1 MRVRHDPPGTVG
13 AIEAC
18 LVVCNMQIVA
28 DLHIHSKYS
37 RATSTSM
44 VVREISTFAELKGLQ
59 LVGTGDLTHP
69 DWNRELKQELE
80 EVEHT
85 GILRLKDRSSKV
97 QYVLSGEVCTLFE
110 SGSRSRRIH
119 HVILAP
125 DFETVDQ
132 IRDRLAR
139 FGDLRSDGRPMLSMS
154 AAELVE
160 ETTSLSNQIFV
171 FPAHI
176 WTPWFSL
183 FGAVGGFD
191 SLEECYEDQSDR
203 ISAIETGLSS
213 DPPMNWRFGDLDR
226 LAIIS
231 NSDAHSPWPWRIGRE
246 ATCIDLQ
253 ELSYS
258 ELISAISSRKSS
270 RVQFTI
276 EVDPAYGKYHWT
288 GHRNCGVS
296 MRANDADKLHA
307 ICPKCGRKMTK
318 GVDLRVEE
326 LADRPEGYTPDM
338 GCVRCFH
345 ILPLHELI
353 AAAIGVGE
361 PSSKEVWEKYNKLVS
376 RFGTEL
382 NVMLE
387 APQKELADEIGF
399 EIADLIMKMRNN
411 LLYVT
416 PGYDGTYGRID
427 LKHSAPSRAFIG
439 ERNRSKLDSY
449 L

>member
-1 MRVRHDPPGTVG
+1 MHYNAPGITG
-13 AIEAC
+13 AIEAFQ
-18 LVVCNMQIVA
+18 VVCDMQLVA

-37 RATSTSM
+37 RATSTNM
-44 VVREISTFAELKGLQ
+44 VIREISTFAQLKGLQ
-59 LVGTGDLTHP
+59 LVGTGDFTHP
-69 DWNRELKQELE
+69 DWNGELKQELE

-85 GILRLKDRSSKV
+85 GILKPKDQRFRIH
-97 QYVLSGEVCTLFE
+97 YVLSGEVCTLFE
-110 SGSRSRRIH
+110 SGNKSRRIH
-119 HVILAP
+119 HVILVP
-125 DFETVDQ
+125 NFEVADQ
-132 IRDRLAR
+132 IRDRLGR

-160 ETTSLSNQIFV
+160 ETTSLSNQVFV

-191 SLEECYEDQSDR
+191 SLEECYEDQSGR
-203 ISAIETGLSS
+203 ISAVETGLSS

-226 LAIIS
+226 LAIVS

-246 ATCIDLQ
+246 ATCVNLQ

-258 ELISAISSRKSS
+258 ELISAMSSRKSA
-270 RVQFTI
+270 RIQFTI

-296 MRANDADKLHA
+296 MCANDADKLRV

-326 LADRPEGYTPDM
+326 LADRPEDYTPDV
-338 GCVRCFH
+338 GCVRFFH
-345 ILPLHELI
+345 VLPLHELI
-353 AAAIGVGE
+353 AAAIGLGE
-361 PSSKEVWEKYNKLVS
+361 PSSKEVWEKYNKLVGK
-376 RFGTEL
+376 FGTEL

-387 APQKELADEIGF
+387 APQKELAEEIGL
-399 EIADLIMKMRNN
+399 EIADLIMKVRGN

-427 LKHSAPSRAFIG
+427 LLHATKSRSHVE
-439 ERNRSKLDSY
+439 ERAKSRLDSY